1 MFSSD
6 CGMIGTNDQV
16 VIVNFEE
23 SKNGR
28 KPRISYDLA
37 ERASSVQV

>member
-1 MFSSD
+1 MV
-6 CGMIGTNDQV
+6 GTKDQV

-28 KPRISYDLA
+28 KPCLSYDLA
-37 ERASSVQV
+37 EKASIQVKTL